1 VCCVWLPQERFLK
14 SKVLVQVEIAASK
27 TFLDAVLL
35 LQAPM
40 PALGMEESGRDVP
53 RHACCRLTIALSS
66 IRKGLHPRTP
76 SVVLGHEACLP
87 FD

>member
-1 VCCVWLPQERFLK
+1 LK

-40 PALGMEESGRDVP
+40 PALGTEESGHDVP

-66 IRKGLHPRTP
+66 IGKGLHPRTP
-76 SVVLGHEACLP
+76 SVVLGYESCLP